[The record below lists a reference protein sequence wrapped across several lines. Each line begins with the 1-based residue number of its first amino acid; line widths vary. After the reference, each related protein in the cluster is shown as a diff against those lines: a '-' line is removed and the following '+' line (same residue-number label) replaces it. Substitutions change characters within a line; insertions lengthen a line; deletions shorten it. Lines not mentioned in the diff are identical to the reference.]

1 MSEPRLPSW
10 AVVSDER
17 RAHIER
23 VANLVRAWAAELAP
37 TQEEL
42 NRWLRATYFHD
53 ALKDAASAQLRELAQ
68 IDWEPEDLLHGPAA
82 ASIAESEGESDAQVL
97 DAVRYHSAGYAGWDD
112 VGKVLYMADYLE
124 PGRNFDSNGRESL
137 IRLVA
142 EDFERALFEVAR
154 GRVSW
159 VRSRNWPLL
168 PETSEFWNALL
179 ESR

>member
-1 MSEPRLPSW
+1 MVEGYLFPRCF
-10 AVVSDER
+10 EGR
-17 RAHIER
+17 R
-23 VANLVRAWAAELAP
+23 VRPAP
-37 TQEEL
+37 GT
-42 NRWLRATYFHD
+42 
-53 ALKDAASAQLRELAQ
+53 
-68 IDWEPEDLLHGPAA
+68 G
-82 ASIAESEGESDAQVL
+82 
-97 DAVRYHSAGYAGWDD
+97 AGYAGWDD